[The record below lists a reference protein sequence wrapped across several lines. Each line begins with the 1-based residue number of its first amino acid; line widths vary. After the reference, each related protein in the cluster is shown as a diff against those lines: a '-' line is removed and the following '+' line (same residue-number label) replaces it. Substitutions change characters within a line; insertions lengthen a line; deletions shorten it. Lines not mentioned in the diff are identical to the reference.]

1 MKNILKYI
9 SALVLLLVIGTSC
22 KDNDNWVIIEDVQPG
37 NYITGDATI
46 YNAPAV
52 SSQFVVAAVDADEKP
67 TDVMSIYTWLKA
79 SGSFQILK
87 SDADGNQVS
96 YGKGSLVSSTPFET
110 FALAEGGTPFTVAKD
125 GLYFVVLN
133 NADNQVSIIDAAY
146 GIIGDATPGAWND
159 ETKFTDVSYDEK
171 FSTVN
176 LALSGVYLNNK
187 GMKFRFSGDWGIL
200 VPYKE
205 GTIKIHSNA
214 GATAEGPIG
223 KAFVN
228 CEEGGANFSVA
239 TAGTY
244 DVAMRFEL
252 RTGKISAKA
261 ICTGED
267 TSTAKLPENMYV
279 VGSINDWNW
288 ANAFELIPVHSNDGH
303 FWGIY
308 YLPEG
313 AQFKFNSSKAW
324 DGNDFGSAS
333 KDPVGIG
340 EIEIGGENITIEKA
354 GFYMLR
360 VTSALT
366 ADKRNIITKAF
377 ISEAAPY
384 VIGDCAAEGW
394 GAQLADA
401 DKFQLDNGAFKHTL
415 AKSGEL
421 RLCVNIPEYSWW
433 QTEFIILDNV
443 IEFRGAGAD
452 QTRVQATAG
461 QVVTLDFANGTGSIQ

>member
-1 MKNILKYI
+1 MKTILKYL
-9 SALVLLLVIGTSC
+9 STLLLLLVIGTSC

-52 SSQFVVAAVDADEKP
+52 SSQFIVAAVDADEKP

-79 SGSFQILK
+79 GGSFHILK
-87 SDADGNQVS
+87 ADADGNQVN
-96 YGKGSLVSSTPFET
+96 YGKGSVVSSTPFET
-110 FALAEGGTPFTVAKD
+110 VTLAEGGSPFTVAKD

-159 ETKFTDVSYDEK
+159 ETKFTDVSFDEK
-171 FSTVN
+171 FSTIN
-176 LALSGVYLNNK
+176 LTLSGVYLNNK
-187 GMKFRFSGDWGIL
+187 GMKFRFSGDWGVL

-205 GTIKIHSNA
+205 GTIKIHSNI

-223 KAFVN
+223 KSFVS

-244 DVAMRFEL
+244 EVALRFEL
-252 RTGKISAKA
+252 RTGKVSAKA

-267 TSTAKLPENMYV
+267 TSTAKLPEHMYV
-279 VGSINDWNW
+279 IGSINDWSW
-288 ANAFELIPVHSNDGH
+288 DKAFELIPVHSNDGH

-308 YLPEG
+308 YIPEG
-313 AQFKFNSSKAW
+313 AQIKFNSDKAW
-324 DGNDFGSAS
+324 NGGEFGGAS
-333 KDPVGIG
+333 KEPVGIG
-340 EIEIGGENITIEKA
+340 EVEVGSENITIEKA

-360 VTSALT
+360 VTSTLT
-366 ADKRNIITKAF
+366 ADKRNIITKVF

-384 VIGDCAAEGW
+384 VTGACSVSGEYGTLPATDQFTLEGD
-394 GAQLADA
+394 LY
-401 DKFQLDNGAFKHTL
+401 KYTL
-415 AKSGEL
+415 ANDGEL
-421 RLCVNIPEYSWW
+421 RLCVNIPGYAWW

-443 IEFRGAGAD
+443 IEFRGKGGD
-452 QTRVQATAG
+452 QERVQGKAG
-461 QVVTLDFANGTGSIQ
+461 QVVTLDFVNGTGSIQ